1 MTLPDPALFQEAVM
15 RYRSAVRRAGLLLVA
30 CSSLVPVLLAQP
42 VATPRPW
49 VGREKEIEEYIK
61 VAEVES
67 IKDIGLGVTKPQ
79 KATLKPGGP
88 IEAIAW
94 KHIPPKRYQGYWESY
109 KSEIAAY
116 ELDKLLGL
124 GMIPPTVEKRYK
136 GDLGAAIMWC
146 PDVKS
151 FKDTG
156 GPPKNIP
163 PQQVLRWNK
172 QIIRTKMFD
181 NLIYNMDP
189 NLGNWLVDPNWNLIL
204 IDHTRSFT
212 TEKKMTHED
221 MKRIDSE
228 LWAKMEALTEESLLA
243 ALGEWIGKR
252 EIRSMLERRDK
263 MREIIANL
271 VKTTEG
277 GEAAV
282 FVK

>member
-1 MTLPDPALFQEAVM
+1 M
-15 RYRSAVRRAGLLLVA
+15 RYRSALRRAGLLLVA
-30 CSSLVPVLLAQP
+30 CSSFVPVLLAQP
-42 VATPRPW
+42 ASQPRPW
-49 VGREKEIEEYIK
+49 IGREKEIEEYIK
-61 VAEVES
+61 IAEVES
-67 IKDIGLGVTKPQ
+67 IKDIGIGVTKPQ
-79 KATLKPGGP
+79 RAMLKPGGP

-116 ELDKLLGL
+116 ELDKLLEL

-146 PDVKS
+146 PEVKS

-189 NLGNWLVDPNWNLIL
+189 NLGNWLVDPGWNLIL

-221 MKRIDSE
+221 MKRIDPE
-228 LWAKMEALTEESLLA
+228 LWAKMEALTEESLQA

-252 EIRSMLERRDK
+252 EIKAMLERRDK

-271 VKTTEG
+271 VKTTAG

-282 FVK
+282 FCTLSSR

>member
-1 MTLPDPALFQEAVM
+1 M
-15 RYRSAVRRAGLLLVA
+15 RHRSALRRAGLLLVA
-30 CSSLVPVLLAQP
+30 CSSFVPVLLAQP
-42 VATPRPW
+42 ASQPRPW
-49 VGREKEIEEYIK
+49 TGREKEIEEYIK
-61 VAEVES
+61 VAEIES
-67 IKDIGLGVTKPQ
+67 IKDIGIGVTKPQ

-146 PDVKS
+146 PEVKS

-163 PQQVLRWNK
+163 PQQVLRWNR

-189 NLGNWLVDPNWNLIL
+189 NLGNWLVDPGWNLIL

-221 MKRIDSE
+221 MKRIDTE
-228 LWAKMEALTEESLLA
+228 LWAKMEALTEESLQA

-252 EIRSMLERRDK
+252 EIRAMLERRDK

-271 VKTTEG
+271 VKSTDG

>member
-1 MTLPDPALFQEAVM
+1 MPFRPAL
-15 RYRSAVRRAGLLLVA
+15 RRAALLCVA
-30 CSSLVPVLLAQP
+30 CSWFAPSAFAQTEQP
-42 VATPRPW
+42 AATTGAAASSKTW
-49 VGREKEIEEYIK
+49 IGREKEFEEYIK
-61 VAEVES
+61 TAEIVS
-67 IKDIGLGVTKPQ
+67 MKDIPIGVTKPQ
-79 KATLKPGGP
+79 KAELAPGGLVA
-88 IEAIAW
+88 AIAW

-124 GMIPPTVEKRYK
+124 GMIPPTVEKRVK

-146 PDVKS
+146 PEVKS

-163 PQQVLRWNK
+163 PQQIARWNK

-189 NLGNWLVDPNWNLIL
+189 NLGNWLVDPAWNLIL

-212 TEKKMTHED
+212 TEKKMAHAD
-221 MKRIDSE
+221 MGRIDVE
-228 LWAKMEALTEESLLA
+228 LWEKMEALTEESLNA

-252 EIRSMLERRDK
+252 EVKAVLERRDK
-263 MREIIANL
+263 MREIIAQL
-271 VKTTEG
+271 VKDK
-277 GEAAV
+277 GEANV
-282 FVK
+282 MVK

>member
-1 MTLPDPALFQEAVM
+1 M
-15 RYRSAVRRAGLLLVA
+15 RSRSALRRAGLLVVA
-30 CSSLVPVLLAQP
+30 FSSFVPVLLAQP
-42 VATPRPW
+42 ATQPRAW

-61 VAEVES
+61 VAEIES
-67 IKDIGLGVTKPQ
+67 IKDIGIGVTKPQ

-124 GMIPPTVEKRYK
+124 GISPRRSKSGSR
-136 GDLGAAIMWC
+136 GILGAAIMWC

-189 NLGNWLVDPNWNLIL
+189 NLGNWLVDPAWNLIL

-212 TEKKMTHED
+212 TERKMTHED
-221 MKRIDSE
+221 MKRIDTE
-228 LWAKMEALTEESLLA
+228 LWAKMEALTEESLQA
-243 ALGEWIGKR
+243 AVGEWIGKR
-252 EIRSMLERRDK
+252 EIKAMLERRDK

>member
-42 VATPRPW
+42 AAAPRPW

-221 MKRIDSE
+221 MKRIDTE
-228 LWAKMEALTEESLLA
+228 LWAKMEALTEESLQA

-252 EIRSMLERRDK
+252 EIRAMLERRDK

>member
-1 MTLPDPALFQEAVM
+1 MRLHRAAL
-15 RYRSAVRRAGLLLVA
+15 RHAGLVFLAGLSFA
-30 CSSLVPVLLAQP
+30 PFLFAQAPASSGSKI
-42 VATPRPW
+42 W
-49 VGREKEIEEYIK
+49 IGREKEFEDYIK
-61 VAEVES
+61 TAEIVS
-67 IKDIGLGVTKPQ
+67 VKDIGIGVTKPQ
-79 KATLKPGGP
+79 KATLAPGGLVG
-88 IEAIAW
+88 AITW
-94 KHIPPKRYQGYWESY
+94 KLLPPGRKQGYWESY

-124 GMIPPTVEKRYK
+124 GMVPPTVEKRYK
-136 GDLGAAIMWC
+136 GDLGAAVMWC
-146 PDVKS
+146 ENVKS

-189 NLGNWLVDPNWNLIL
+189 NLGNWLVDPDWNLIL

-212 TEKKMTHED
+212 TEKKMAHED
-221 MKRIDSE
+221 MKRIDTE
-228 LWAKMEALTEESLLA
+228 LWAKMDALTEESLQA
-243 ALGEWIGKR
+243 AVGEWIGKR
-252 EIRSMLERRDK
+252 EIRALLERRDK
-263 MREIIANL
+263 IREIIAGL
-271 VKTTEG
+271 VKTTAG

>member
-1 MTLPDPALFQEAVM
+1 
-15 RYRSAVRRAGLLLVA
+15 
-30 CSSLVPVLLAQP
+30 
-42 VATPRPW
+42 
-49 VGREKEIEEYIK
+49 
-61 VAEVES
+61 
-67 IKDIGLGVTKPQ
+67 
-79 KATLKPGGP
+79 
-88 IEAIAW
+88 
-94 KHIPPKRYQGYWESY
+94 
-109 KSEIAAY
+109 
-116 ELDKLLGL
+116 
-124 GMIPPTVEKRYK
+124 
-136 GDLGAAIMWC
+136 
-146 PDVKS
+146 
-151 FKDTG
+151 
-156 GPPKNIP
+156 
-163 PQQVLRWNK
+163 VLRWNK

-221 MKRIDSE
+221 MKRIDPE